1 MQSARANLLLLAAC
15 WACAL
20 SSSTLL
26 TAVGPL
32 AATATGSSIGAAPL
46 TISTFLAGAALISIP
61 SAALFRHCGRL
72 NGFLI
77 GCGLCVCSGAAGAIG
92 LICNIPSLIF
102 ISSFLAGLAQGLSHF
117 YRFAALEVCSPS
129 QRPYAVTLVL
139 SGGVIAAVAGPN
151 LALATKE
158 LGRVFGDSR
167 RYEFLGAFAGIST
180 IGVLNALFSVCVT
193 FPASAG
199 KTSAPV
205 SQSLPR
211 LMCADP
217 RCIAA
222 VAIAALAHTSM
233 VSLMSPLVV
242 VMHDGCEADAY
253 PIGSC
258 WSDTY
263 SSLTLQLHFLAMFG
277 PGFVTGRVISTL
289 GPQRT
294 SCCGAFLLLIAAGTL
309 AAGGALE
316 NFIAGM
322 TLCGLGWNLCFTAG
336 TLLLASS
343 EMLRECRLSL
353 ANGAN
358 DFIIFFFAG
367 IGSTGS
373 GYINGIYGWRCVAG
387 IIVLALIL
395 ALALLMLMKNSDRL

>member
-1 MQSARANLLLLAAC
+1 M
-15 WACAL
+15 
-20 SSSTLL
+20 
-26 TAVGPL
+26 GPL

-77 GCGLCVCSGAAGAIG
+77 GCGLCVCSGVAGAIG

-258 WSDTY
+258 WSDTCQA
-263 SSLTLQLHFLAMFG
+263 SH
-277 PGFVTGRVISTL
+277 P
-289 GPQRT
+289 
-294 SCCGAFLLLIAAGTL
+294 AGCWL
-309 AAGGALE
+309 
-316 NFIAGM
+316 
-322 TLCGLGWNLCFTAG
+322 
-336 TLLLASS
+336 
-343 EMLRECRLSL
+343 
-353 ANGAN
+353 
-358 DFIIFFFAG
+358 
-367 IGSTGS
+367 
-373 GYINGIYGWRCVAG
+373 
-387 IIVLALIL
+387 
-395 ALALLMLMKNSDRL
+395 